1 MPLILAVFIVCC
13 LLPSVLWRC
22 WLGGRKSIRPVKKL
36 SGRMLM
42 QLSVW
47 SKVQTCIW
55 PSWCHCHSLSLASVK
70 SRLVQPFWYRLTWV
84 VLEKGPLNGCVCVC
98 VIVCC
103 LSEIML
109 LGWDGNHLV
118 PGQECLKEQS
128 ELLFYRHQKTL
139 RSLHIVLW
147 QCQWLCWKICVL
159 IHLSFV
165 LNRLDSKLFERLS
178 YYCKCHSSC
187 LTPSSIASELCWL
200 SGGKGWILS

>member
-22 WLGGRKSIRPVKKL
+22 WLGGRKGIRPVKKL
-36 SGRMLM
+36 SGWMLM

-70 SRLVQPFWYRLTWV
+70 SRLVQPFWCRLTWV

-109 LGWDGNHLV
+109 SWDEMVITWCQVRSVWRSSQNYYFTGIKKPWDRYTLCSDNAGDYFEKYMCAH
-118 PGQECLKEQS
+118 PS
-128 ELLFYRHQKTL
+128 LFCFK
-139 RSLHIVLW
+139 
-147 QCQWLCWKICVL
+147 
-159 IHLSFV
+159 
-165 LNRLDSKLFERLS
+165 
-178 YYCKCHSSC
+178 
-187 LTPSSIASELCWL
+187 
-200 SGGKGWILS
+200 